1 MVGIKSSHDAD
12 QSDLIYLGIA
22 RKNSMDIVNDDA
34 MISITLSGKI
44 SFREITELLQQ
55 HYGSRN
61 ILVNVTHLNDN
72 FINFDAGDID
82 LRSTQYSLHQNRLSD
97 EVLNLKDKQIREL
110 EKTTEEALN
119 SVQTFQRQHQALYER
134 CVTLKKILEEQK
146 AILLKTLWTHCR
158 TYHPD
163 LREIP
168 SIQDMTRFTESEDR
182 VGDFQV
188 GETLGQGQTATVR
201 SCWRDGTKT
210 ELAVKIIK
218 KDRFTTFEALKRV
231 SNEIEILRKL
241 RCQFIVS
248 VKEVVQTTD
257 NLYIVTEKGGRD
269 LFDSFDEGDVGVP
282 ESWAKEIIICLLK
295 AVLYCHDH
303 DICHRGRCTV
313 RGQIFSI
320 ICCVTQLFFESFT
333 KISSTQH

>member
-1 MVGIKSSHDAD
+1 
-12 QSDLIYLGIA
+12 
-22 RKNSMDIVNDDA
+22 MDIVHDNVDA
-34 MISITLSGKI
+34 VITITLSGKI
-44 SFREITELLQQ
+44 SFQEITELLRH

-61 ILVNVTHLNDN
+61 ILVNATPQNDN
-72 FINFDAGDID
+72 FVNFDAGDIV
-82 LRSTQYSLHQNRLSD
+82 LRSTQYSLHHNRLSD
-97 EVLNLKDKQIREL
+97 EMLNLKDKQIREL

-119 SVQTFQRQHQALYER
+119 SVQTFQRQHQALYESR
-134 CVTLKKILEEQK
+134 VTLKKKLEEQK
-146 AILLKTLWTHCR
+146 VILLKTLWTHCR

-188 GETLGQGQTATVR
+188 GDILGQGQTAIVR

-218 KDRFTTFEALKRV
+218 KERFTTFEALKRV
-231 SNEIEILRKL
+231 SSEIEILRKL

-248 VKEVVQTTD
+248 VKEIMQTTD
-257 NLYIVTEKGGRD
+257 NLYIVTEKGGQD
-269 LFDSFDEGDVGVP
+269 LFDSFEGEAGVP

-313 RGQIFSI
+313 RRRI
-320 ICCVTQLFFESFT
+320 LFY
-333 KISSTQH
+333 